1 MIVDRDPLHLHQ
13 LARDLD
19 AQLAEKALAYGIGTT
34 LIETARDNSG
44 QLARWLQGRL
54 PDGTITDRSKIVT
67 WKKPGDSWHNLV
79 WPDGTPCSLA
89 FHRAIR
95 CTRGEKIGLLGFG
108 EFKLD
113 AIAIEQYK
121 VLGRIGIS
129 LGLRWGGNWDMDANL
144 VEHGEN
150 DLTHFEA
157 HGHGTLSQVKA
168 ALLSG
173 VDIVDLRKA

>member
-1 MIVDRDPLHLHQ
+1 MTDRDPLHLHP

-19 AQLAEKALAYGIGTT
+19 QRLEEKALGYGIGTG
-34 LIETARDNSG
+34 LIETYRDNGG
-44 QLARWLQGRL
+44 QMEAWLKSRL

-113 AIAIEQYK
+113 AIAIEMYK
-121 VLGRIGIS
+121 VLGRLGIS
-129 LGLRWGGNWDMDANL
+129 LGLRWGGNWDMDLNL
-144 VEHGEN
+144 VEHGET
-150 DLTHFEA
+150 DLAHFEF
-157 HGHGTLSQVKA
+157 HGGGTLEQVKA
-168 ALLSG
+168 ALLS
-173 VDIVDLRKA
+173 LRKA